1 MTKHSSAAQ
10 RWDARYA
17 DADAP
22 LFGAA
27 PNEYLRMVTA
37 RSDFDARSALCLA
50 DGDGRN
56 GAWLAR
62 QGLTVTALDISAVA
76 TERALA
82 FDRDNAVA
90 VERLTAD
97 LDVWTAPEGRRWDLV
112 TLLYLQAPGSTRA
125 RALELA
131 AAALA
136 PGGWLV
142 VEAFAKAQ
150 AAQPNMGPD
159 NPDLLYDI
167 AELRAATPGLTVV
180 EALEGEVHLEEGSR
194 HRGPAQVV
202 RFAARRPGL

>member
-1 MTKHSSAAQ
+1 MTKPPSAAQ

-17 DADAP
+17 ASDEP
-22 LFGAA
+22 PFGTA

-37 RSDFDARSALCLA
+37 RSDFGARSALCLA

-82 FDRDNAVA
+82 FDRNNAVA
-90 VERLTAD
+90 VKRLTAD
-97 LDVWTAPEGRRWDLV
+97 LDSWSAKPAETWDLV
-112 TLLYLQAPGSTRA
+112 TLLYLHAPAGTRL
-125 RALELA
+125 RALDQA

-150 AAQPNMGPD
+150 AAQPTMGPD
-159 NPDLLYDI
+159 NPDLLYDLS
-167 AELRAATPGLTVV
+167 ELRAATPGLTVV
-180 EALEGEVHLEEGSR
+180 EALDGEVHLEEGRR
-194 HRGPAQVV
+194 HRGIAQVV
-202 RFAARRPGL
+202 RFASRRPG

>member
-1 MTKHSSAAQ
+1 MTKPSSAAQ

-17 DADAP
+17 AADEP
-22 LFGAA
+22 PFGSA
-27 PNEYLRMVTA
+27 PNEYLRMVMA
-37 RSDFDARSALCLA
+37 RSDLRARSALCLA

-97 LDVWTAPEGRRWDLV
+97 LDSWSAKPGETWDLV
-112 TLLYLQAPGSTRA
+112 TLFYLQAPARTRL
-125 RALELA
+125 RALEQA

-150 AAQPNMGPD
+150 AAQPTMGPD
-159 NPDLLYDI
+159 SPDLLYDLS
-167 AELRAATPGLTVV
+167 ELRAATPGLTVV
-180 EALEGEVHLEEGSR
+180 EALEGEVHLEEGRR
-194 HRGPAQVV
+194 HRGIAQVV
-202 RFAARRPGL
+202 RFAARRPG